1 MKRPEATKK
10 RGTRWFSG
18 QSVVMGVGFDARMET
33 LIGALVEGT
42 QNAAWCQALCKRRAL

>member
-18 QSVVMGVGFDARMET
+18 QSVVMGVGFEARMET
-33 LIGALVEGT
+33 LIGALVEGRM
-42 QNAAWCQALCKRRAL
+42 QRDAKPYVSAEP